1 MNTLNNIQS
10 SYIFKTLMIARNF
23 IWLTALYFW
32 MNFQILCGVVKESE
46 LLARWSFDEGN
57 GTKSIEKSGSGV
69 NDAILE
75 GAGWSSGI
83 NAMSQFAL
91 DLSDGI
97 SFARSFSPEPSGKSW
112 FHIYV
117 VV

>member
-1 MNTLNNIQS
+1 MFSFFPFYLEENDVNTLNNIRS
-10 SYIFKTLMIARNF
+10 SFIFKTLMIARNF

-57 GTKSIEKSGSGV
+57 GTKSTEKSGSGV
-69 NDAILE
+69 NDANLE

-97 SFARSFSPEPSGKSW
+97 SYSAASPLT
-112 FHIYV
+112 
-117 VV
+117 

>member
-97 SFARSFSPEPSGKSW
+97 SYAARTFSP
-112 FHIYV
+112 
-117 VV
+117 